1 MRSPMKKRLHR
12 VIVLSIPIGGSIFLF
27 MMVITAYLVAAI
39 FFDRLTT
46 IMNNSI
52 ALALST
58 SAIINMFVVRRQF
71 KSLRYDAMDLLRDIA
86 TLDTED
92 PEIVR
97 EKTHDDAEPINISR
111 IPVRRNTGSS

>member
-1 MRSPMKKRLHR
+1 MRSPLKKRLHR
-12 VIVLSIPIGGSIFLF
+12 VVVLSIPIGGAVFSFLL
-27 MMVITAYLVAAI
+27 VVTAYLVAAI

-58 SAIINMFVVRRQF
+58 SAIINMIVVRRMF
-71 KSLRYDAMDLLRDIA
+71 RKLRYDAMDLLRDIT

-92 PEIVR
+92 PEITR
-97 EKTHDDAEPINISR
+97 EKTSDDAEPISISR
-111 IPVRRNTGSS
+111 VSVRRNAGSS